1 MARPAGPKELVGVVR
16 RVQYRGDDGFVV
28 AALDCGAA
36 VVGED
41 PAGDLMPGVTFRFL
55 GRWTRHPQYGEQF
68 AFSTFTRHAPHDE
81 AGVIRYLKQEAPHV
95 GEVIAR
101 KLWERYGSD
110 AVVVLRTRP
119 AEVAAAG
126 IMSAVHAGEAAAA
139 LEALAGMEATRIDLG
154 ALFDGRGFPRSLIQA
169 CIARWG
175 SRAPERI
182 RRDPFVLMTG
192 GLSGCGFLRCDAL
205 YLALGHSPARL
216 KRQALCCWQALREFG
231 DRGGDTWFPV
241 ERVAQELRRKLRD
254 AARPKDAAKLALR
267 ARWLARYRDRDGKL
281 WLAEAEK
288 AAAERRLAEA
298 ARGLLA
304 WVPPAAPAGSG
315 KTASADGPGL
325 RRF

>member
-1 MARPAGPKELVGVVR
+1 MAQPAGPKELVGVVR
-16 RVQYRGDDGFVV
+16 RIQYRGDDGFVV

-41 PAGDLMPGVTFRFL
+41 PGADLRPGTTYRFF
-55 GRWTRHPQYGEQF
+55 GRWVRHPRHGEQF
-68 AFSTFTRHAPHDE
+68 AFSTFARHAPHDE
-81 AGVIRYLKQEAPHV
+81 AGVVRYLRQEAPHV
-95 GEVIAR
+95 GEAIAR

-126 IMSAVHAGEAAAA
+126 VMPAAHAEESAAA
-139 LEALAGMEATRIDLG
+139 LEALAGLEATRIDLWS
-154 ALFDGRGFPRSLIQA
+154 LFDGRGFPRSLIQA
-169 CIARWG
+169 CITRWG

-205 YLALGHSPARL
+205 YLALGHNPARL

-231 DRGGDTWFPV
+231 DRGGDTWFPI

-254 AARPKDAAKLALR
+254 VARPKDAVRLGLR
-267 ARWLARYRDRDGKL
+267 AGWLARYRDRLGQL
-281 WLAEAEK
+281 WLAEARK
-288 AAAERRLAEA
+288 AANERRLAEA
-298 ARGLLA
+298 AKALLA
-304 WVPPAAPAGSG
+304 WAPPERPERSG
-315 KTASADGPGL
+315 QRA